1 MASVA
6 HLIAR
11 PMPSLKPSPAPT
23 VIELPDRDGM
33 QHHAAEAA
41 ALLRSL
47 ANEQRLLVLCRLVGG
62 ELSVSQ
68 LLEGTPLSQSALSQH
83 LAVLREAGLVAT
95 RRQGQQVFYSLLDG
109 PALRVMQTLHG
120 IYCKAST

>member
-1 MASVA
+1 MRTALSNTGT
-6 HLIAR
+6 
-11 PMPSLKPSPAPT
+11 APLPFAAG
-23 VIELPDRDGM
+23 LPDANEM
-33 QHHAAEAA
+33 QRHAGEAA

-47 ANEQRLLVLCRLVGG
+47 ANEQRLMVLCRLVGG
-62 ELSVSQ
+62 ELSVGQ
-68 LLEGTPLSQSALSQH
+68 LLDGTALSQSALSQH

-120 IYCKAST
+120 IYCAGDAS